1 MPEPSMEIL
10 VLRIVGLLFR
20 DEARYA
26 LEEPY
31 TLVGVPEVNTA
42 SRVRERPGA

>member
-1 MPEPSMEIL
+1 MGIL

-20 DEARYA
+20 DGARYA
-26 LEEPY
+26 AEMPD

-42 SRVRERPGA
+42 TRVRERPGA